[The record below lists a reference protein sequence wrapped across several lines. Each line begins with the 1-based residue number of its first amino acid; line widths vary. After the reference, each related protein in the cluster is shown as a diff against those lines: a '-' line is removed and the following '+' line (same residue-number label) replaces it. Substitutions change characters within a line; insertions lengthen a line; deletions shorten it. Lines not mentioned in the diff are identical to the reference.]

1 MPVEQFLRDVLAMIV
16 AGIVAALVI
25 RWIDRQ

>member
-16 AGIVAALVI
+16 ASIVAALVI